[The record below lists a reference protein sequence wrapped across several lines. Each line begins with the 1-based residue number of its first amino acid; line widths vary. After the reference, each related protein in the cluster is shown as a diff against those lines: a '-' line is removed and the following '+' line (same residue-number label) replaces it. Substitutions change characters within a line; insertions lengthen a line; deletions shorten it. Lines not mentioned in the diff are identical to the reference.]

1 MNGWDQHNS
10 VRDCPLGAH
19 CVSGVA
25 PAGAPPLGGCGHRR
39 GKLAGLSARAGLT
52 LARGFLW
59 LGVVRTGE
67 RVFGESCS
75 LGGAAGGLAPLEGRV
90 GKRLQEC
97 PHRVHPPHQLHSFV
111 PHVKRISGTRAQ
123 WSKAFGE

>member
-1 MNGWDQHNS
+1 MSVPSAEPGIGSGGARVNGCDRHNS
-10 VRDCPLGAH
+10 VRDRPLAAC

-25 PAGAPPLGGCGHRR
+25 PAGAPPLGGCGHGR

-59 LGVVRTGE
+59 LGVVRTGQ

-75 LGGAAGGLAPLEGRV
+75 LGGGRPHLPGREG
-90 GKRLQEC
+90 
-97 PHRVHPPHQLHSFV
+97 
-111 PHVKRISGTRAQ
+111 
-123 WSKAFGE
+123 W